1 MARND
6 DGSVKDDG
14 TLYGYYASRRE
25 NRLADQAKRDETAK
39 AQAKEDRKDG
49 GR

>member
-1 MARND
+1 MARNE

-25 NRLADQAKRDETAK
+25 NRQADQAKREAEAAEAAK
-39 AQAKEDRKDG
+39 NEKKR
-49 GR
+49 R

>member
-1 MARND
+1 MARNE

-25 NRLADQAKRDETAK
+25 NRLADQAKWDEAAK
-39 AQAKEDRKDG
+39 ADEKKDK
-49 GR
+49 R

>member
-1 MARND
+1 MARNE

-25 NRLADQAKRDETAK
+25 NRLADQAKREAEEQK
-39 AQAKEDRKDG
+39 GKKDG
-49 GR
+49 K

>member
-14 TLYGYYASRRE
+14 TLYGYYESRRE
-25 NRLADQAKRDETAK
+25 NRLERERLERE
-39 AQAKEDRKDG
+39 AKEAKKE

>member
-1 MARND
+1 MARNK

-25 NRLADQAKRDETAK
+25 NRLERERQEAEARE
-39 AQAKEDRKDG
+39 AKEKEDNK
-49 GR
+49 